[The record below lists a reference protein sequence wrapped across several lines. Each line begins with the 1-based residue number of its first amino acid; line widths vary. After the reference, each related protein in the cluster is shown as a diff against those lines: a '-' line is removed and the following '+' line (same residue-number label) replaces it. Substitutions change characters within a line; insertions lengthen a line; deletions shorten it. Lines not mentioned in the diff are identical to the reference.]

1 MNLGDTLPQL
11 QSHRQKRL
19 GCIQVIL
26 WDTSII
32 LTFQALSLVLELQ
45 LWTQQTDRQT
55 DGVPAVMETD
65 KELRKPTEEE
75 LKPTASDCDDCFEG
89 IKPYRGGNWEC
100 IYPLLPTAVQQITLE
115 PQ

>member
-1 MNLGDTLPQL
+1 MGHQRYPYIPSPISSAGITALDT
-11 QSHRQKRL
+11 
-19 GCIQVIL
+19 V
-26 WDTSII
+26 
-32 LTFQALSLVLELQ
+32 
-45 LWTQQTDRQT
+45 DRQT

-65 KELRKPTEEE
+65 KELRKCTKEE